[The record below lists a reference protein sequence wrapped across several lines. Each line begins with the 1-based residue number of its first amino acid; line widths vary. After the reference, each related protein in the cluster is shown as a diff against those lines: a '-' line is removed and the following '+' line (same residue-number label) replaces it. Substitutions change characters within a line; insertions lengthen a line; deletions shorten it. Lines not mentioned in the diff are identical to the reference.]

1 MVFFLPHNVPAHP
14 FFVHRAAGTGIVASS
29 PSGKE
34 RELVRMSTQE
44 FPCREFQVMHE
55 RRHRH
60 CGWQRDQ
67 DVDVVGHAV
76 DTDQLAVMVIAESV
90 DEGVEVAFVYFR
102 DGRHATVRPEG
113 DVVV

>member
-1 MVFFLPHNVPAHP
+1 M
-14 FFVHRAAGTGIVASS
+14 SS
-29 PSGKE
+29 
-34 RELVRMSTQE
+34 QE
-44 FPCREFQVMHE
+44 FPCREFQVMNE
-55 RRHRH
+55 GSHRH

-102 DGRHATVRPEG
+102 DGRHTAVRPEG